1 MPQPFL
7 GEIRVFAF
15 GFAPS
20 GWAMCNGQ
28 LLPIAQNTAL
38 FGLLGTTYGGDG
50 LNDFALPNLQSR
62 FPIHIGQGSG
72 LASYALG
79 QEGGAET
86 VELQINEM
94 PTHNHQVACLN
105 GDDPT
110 SARPSGRFHGKLSV
124 PSDGSAAIYADTSD
138 SLMASTAITNTG
150 GGDPHE
156 NIPPYLALN
165 FCIAL
170 QGTAPTTN

>member
-1 MPQPFL
+1 MPQSFL

-15 GFAPS
+15 DFAPS
-20 GWAMCNGQ
+20 GWAICNGQ
-28 LLPIAQNTAL
+28 LLPISQNTAL

-50 LNDFALPNLQSR
+50 VNDFALPNLQGR
-62 FPIHIGQGSG
+62 FPIHVGQGPG
-72 LASYALG
+72 PASYALG

-105 GDDPT
+105 DEPT
-110 SARPSGRFHGKLSV
+110 SSRPSGKFLGQLTV
-124 PSDGSAAIYADTSD
+124 PSDSNAVLYATTSD
-138 SLMASTAITNTG
+138 ALMAPTSITNTG
-150 GGDPHE
+150 GSEPHE
-156 NIPPYLALN
+156 NMPPYLALN

>member
-1 MPQPFL
+1 MPDPFL

-28 LLPIAQNTAL
+28 LLSISQNAAL

-50 LNDFALPNLQSR
+50 QNDFALPNLQGR
-62 FPIHIGQGSG
+62 FPIHVGQGSG
-72 LASYALG
+72 QASYAQG

-94 PTHNHQVACLN
+94 PTHNHQVACLQ
-105 GDDPT
+105 DEAT
-110 SARPSGRFHGKLSV
+110 SARPGGHFLAILTV
-124 PSDGSAAIYADTSD
+124 PSDANALLYADTSNA
-138 SLMASTAITNTG
+138 LMDPTSITNTG
-150 GGDPHE
+150 GGESHE

>member
-7 GEIRVFAF
+7 GEIRIFAF

-28 LLPIAQNTAL
+28 LLPISQNTAL

-50 LNDFALPNLQSR
+50 QNDFALPNLQSR

-72 LASYALG
+72 QSSYALG
-79 QEGGAET
+79 QEGGTET

-94 PTHNHQVACLN
+94 PMHKHQVAAS
-105 GDDPT
+105 GEDAVSSKP
-110 SARPSGRFHGKLSV
+110 AGRFLANTGSALAYTGT
-124 PSDGSAAIYADTSD
+124 SDGVVMAADMILPA
-138 SLMASTAITNTG
+138 G
-150 GGDPHE
+150 EGEPHE

>member
-1 MPQPFL
+1 MPDPFL

-28 LLPIAQNTAL
+28 LLLISEHTAL

-50 LNDFALPNLQSR
+50 QNDFALPNLQGR
-62 FPIHIGQGSG
+62 FPIHVGQGSG
-72 LASYALG
+72 QASYAPG
-79 QEGGAET
+79 QEGGSET
-86 VELQINEM
+86 VTLQITEM

-105 GDDPT
+105 GADPT
-110 SARPSGRFHGKLSV
+110 SSRPSGRFPGKLSV
-124 PSDGSAAIYADTSD
+124 PSDGNAVIYADTSD
-138 SLMASTAITNTG
+138 SLMAQATITNTG
-150 GGDPHE
+150 DSQPHE
-156 NIPPYLALN
+156 NMPPYLALN